1 MAPRKPKTVKAEVRE
16 VAVIEV
22 DTLPMAQERESAS
35 VEGFIEKGIMQNV
48 PVETLE
54 KLLAM
59 RSQLKAEHA
68 KEAFIAAMSKFQAE
82 CPVISKDKDV
92 NDKHGKYR
100 YSYAPMDSIVSQI
113 KEPLGRNGFSYTVDT
128 TNKDGLLTAVCKITH
143 ILGHSETSTFEVPI
157 DKDSYMSAPQKYA
170 AASTFAKRY
179 AFQNALGILTGDQD
193 TDAADLPGGV
203 NAPEEQKQAAKPLE
217 DSNPALATYK
227 KQLEACRTL
236 EELGTAWANLPIQAK
251 NALKGLK
258 DELKAMI
265 TNETQVV
272 PDAQ

>member
-1 MAPRKPKTVKAEVRE
+1 MAPRKPKAVKVTD
-16 VAVIEV
+16 VTVIEAE
-22 DTLPMAQERESAS
+22 TLPSVQAQETSS
-35 VEGFIEKGIMQNV
+35 VEGFIEKAIAQGAT
-48 PVETLE
+48 VETLE

-59 RSQLKAEHA
+59 RKELKAEHA

-82 CPVISKDKDV
+82 CPVIKKDKEV
-92 NDKHGKYR
+92 LDKYGKHR
-100 YSYAPMDSIVSQI
+100 YNFAPMDSIVSQI
-113 KEPLGRNGFSYTVDT
+113 KEPLGRNGLSYTVDT

-143 ILGHSETSTFEVPI
+143 ILGHSEISSFEVPI

-203 NAPEEQKQAAKPLE
+203 NAPEEPKQAATPL
-217 DSNPALATYK
+217 DAGNPALATYK
-227 KQLEACRTL
+227 KQLESCRTL
-236 EELGTAWANLPIQAK
+236 DELGTAWANLPIQAK
-251 NALKGLK
+251 NSLK
-258 DELKAMI
+258 DLKDDLKAMI
-265 TNETQVV
+265 SEETTVV